1 MTGSHRIRHAHIK
14 DIKNANQ
21 AESYYA
27 KSDGGYYLGKD
38 ELRAASGAAG
48 EPNFSDCPGRRI
60 SSNSS
65 GSFTASTRTP
75 GNSRRPS

>member
-1 MTGSHRIRHAHIK
+1 VIHDQAAIESGMLRIK
-14 DIKNANQ
+14 DIKNAKR

-27 KSDGGYYLGKD
+27 KSDGGYYLNKD
-38 ELRAASGAAG
+38 ELRCEWAAG

-75 GNSRRPS
+75 GNN